1 MDNRVIYEQ
10 PLNERMR
17 VLLRLEHL
25 FDQAHRNLQGSSEW
39 DSRAAILALLDLVS
53 IFERTEIKADIIKE
67 LDRNNSTLTKLKEV
81 QGVDVGRLEEILNE
95 LVVLGKGLVA
105 LQGPVGRS
113 LRSSEF
119 LSAILQRTSIP
130 GGTCDFDLPLLHF
143 WLKRPLEQRQAAL
156 NQWFEVFEPIPQAVK
171 TVLSLVR
178 QATSMCAKT
187 ATGGFYQQSLDTNSI
202 PGQLVRV
209 VLPADSPY
217 YAEISGGKHRFTI
230 RFMEPN
236 YVERPAQTGDDVEFG
251 LSCCTL

>member
-25 FDQAHRNLQGSSEW
+25 FQQSHRTLQGGDQW
-39 DSRAAILALLDLVS
+39 DSRAAIMSLLELVS

-67 LDRNNSTLTKLKEV
+67 LDRNNVTLTKLREV
-81 QGVDVGRLEEILNE
+81 PGVDVSRLGEILEE
-95 LVVLGKGLVA
+95 LVVLGEGLVA

-119 LSAILQRTSIP
+119 LSAILQRSSIP
-130 GGTCDFDLPLLHF
+130 GGTCDFDLPLFHY
-143 WLKRPLEQRQAAL
+143 WLQQPLADRQAAL
-156 NQWFEVFEPIPQAVK
+156 KDWFKVFEPIPKAVN
-171 TVLSLVR
+171 TVLGLVR
-178 QATSMCAKT
+178 QSTSSSRQT
-187 ATGGFYQQSLDTNSI
+187 ARAGFYQQSLDSHP

-209 VLPADSPY
+209 MLPAGSPY
-217 YAEISGGKHRFTI
+217 YAQISGGKHRFTV

-236 YVERPAQTGDDVEFG
+236 YVERPAQTSADIEFT
-251 LSCCTL
+251 LACCTL

>member
-1 MDNRVIYEQ
+1 MDNRVTYEQ

-25 FDQAHRNLQGSSEW
+25 FHQSHHHLQG
-39 DSRAAILALLDLVS
+39 DSRSDSRCAIMSLLELVS

-67 LDRNNSTLTKLKEV
+67 LDRNNANLAKLREV
-81 QGVDVGRLEEILNE
+81 PGVDVSRLGEILQE
-95 LVVLGKGLVA
+95 LVVLGEGLVA

-119 LSAILQRTSIP
+119 LSAILQRSSIP
-130 GGTCDFDLPLLHF
+130 GGTCDFDLPLFHY
-143 WLKRPLEQRQAAL
+143 WLQRPADERLAAL
-156 NQWFEVFEPIPQAVK
+156 KAWFQVFDPIPKAVN
-171 TVLSLVR
+171 TVLGLVR
-178 QATSMCAKT
+178 QSTSPVQQT
-187 ATGGFYQQSLDTNSI
+187 ARAGFYQQGLDTQP

-209 VLPADSPY
+209 ILPADSPY

-236 YVERPAQTGDDVEFG
+236 YVDRPLQTAADVDFT
-251 LSCCTL
+251 LACCTL